1 MIPHRLSRGS
11 RAGRAI
17 VPALLSAL
25 SLAMSPTFAE
35 DREAVARYRVDRS
48 ACESGASWQ
57 DTPTCMKE
65 AGAAL
70 QAARQGGLS
79 DTAAG
84 RDAYAVN
91 AMARCEPLPDAERA
105 DCVLRMHGEGSVS
118 GSVAGGGVLRELTT
132 TVIVAP
138 KTE

>member
-1 MIPHRLSRGS
+1 MIPNLPA
-11 RAGRAI
+11 RALRA
-17 VPALLSAL
+17 VAPALLSAL

-35 DREAVARYRVDRS
+35 DGEAVARYRFDRS
-48 ACESGASWQ
+48 VCESGASWQ
-57 DTPTCMKE
+57 DVPTCMKE

-79 DTAAG
+79 DTLAG
-84 RDAYAVN
+84 RDAYAIN

-105 DCVLRMHGEGSVS
+105 DCIRRMHGEGSAS

-132 TVIVAP
+132 TVIVVPA
-138 KTE
+138 TE